1 MKGDCGRH
9 KKCDT
14 LVHLTNYS
22 ILKCLIVKYMNLKH
36 DEKAYVSTSTGQEPS
51 ENKITFNLYVA
62 SGDSWWCRWFYKN
75 TSVSSLLE
83 LFLNTVENYGL
94 PSRVRSDKG
103 KKNVDVA

>member
-1 MKGDCGRH
+1 
-9 KKCDT
+9 
-14 LVHLTNYS
+14 
-22 ILKCLIVKYMNLKH
+22 MNLKH

-103 KKNVDVA
+103 KKNVDVARNMLNHPLRGPGRGSMICGHSVRN